1 MTSVTRRVRL
11 YLSLVK
17 FEHSLFALPFA
28 LTGAFLAARG
38 VPPAGVALAVVVA
51 AVAARTA
58 AMAFNRLADQR
69 FDAANPRTAGRELP
83 AGTVARGE
91 AWGLV
96 IAASAVFLVAC
107 GQINPWTLRLAP
119 AFLGVT
125 FAYSLT
131 KRFTWLSHAVLGAA
145 LSLAPFGG
153 WLAVRGTP
161 AGYPWPLSAAVV
173 LWVAGFDTVYACL
186 DEGFD
191 RRAGLFSLP
200 ARFGRPAALWF
211 ARTAHFAAFALF
223 AGTGVVAHL
232 GLPYAAGL
240 ALAGSALLAQHLL
253 VDPRDLSGIQHAFFT
268 LNGAVSLVIF
278 ASTWLALAAGG

>member
-1 MTSVTRRVRL
+1 MIRRVRL
-11 YLSLVK
+11 YLSLVQ

-38 VPPAGVALAVVVA
+38 LPPLGVAIGVVVA

-83 AGTVARGE
+83 AGAVARGE
-91 AWGLV
+91 AWSLV
-96 IAASAVFLVAC
+96 VAASAVFFAAC
-107 GQINPWTLRLAP
+107 SQINPWTLRLSP
-119 AFLGVT
+119 LFLAVT

-131 KRFTWLSHAVLGAA
+131 KRFTWLSHAVLGVA

-153 WLAVRGTP
+153 WLAVRGTA

-186 DEGFD
+186 DETFD

-211 ARTAHFAAFALF
+211 ARAAHLLAFLLF
-223 AGTGVVAHL
+223 AGTGAMADL
-232 GLPYAAGL
+232 GLPFAAGL
-240 ALAGSALLAQHLL
+240 VIAGAALLAQHVV

-268 LNGAVSLVIF
+268 MNGAVSLVIF
-278 ASTWLALAAGG
+278 ASTWLSLAAGG